1 MLIEAHR
8 KEVEAEYQP
17 VLKQAEEIQ
26 QYWEERNKER
36 FAEIAAMPPKP
47 DQETIL
53 TKLKALKEK
62 LKMV

>member
-1 MLIEAHR
+1 M
-8 KEVEAEYQP
+8 EAEYQP